1 MRQLREKNSK
11 NTIKNELK
19 KYSEVLEAL
28 DADCVKMKMSSNVK
42 EKQEVRKLFFFDF
55 SFGHIFGFP
64 FEQKYKPKQRLSTV
78 PVLDT

>member
-42 EKQEVRKLFFFDF
+42 EKQEVRKLFSSIFLLDIF
-55 SFGHIFGFP
+55 SGFP
-64 FEQKYKPKQRLSTV
+64 LNRNTSQSNVYQLFRF
-78 PVLDT
+78 

>member
-19 KYSEVLEAL
+19 KYSEILEAL

-42 EKQEVRKLFFFDF
+42 EKQEVRKVFFFYLFFFLLRSFWF
-55 SFGHIFGFP
+55 S
-64 FEQKYKPKQRLSTV
+64 L
-78 PVLDT
+78 

>member
-19 KYSEVLEAL
+19 KYSEILEAL

-42 EKQEVRKLFFFDF
+42 EKQEVRKVFLFF
-55 SFGHIFGFP
+55 
-64 FEQKYKPKQRLSTV
+64 
-78 PVLDT
+78 